1 MTAIAR
7 QMVGRWGMSPA
18 IGPVAVLP
26 SDGDEQQYRIKSATA
41 TDERFTPR
49 PEVDP
54 AAEIDGWLRT
64 GEVEASRHARV
75 WISPERARWVREER
89 PVVAEL
95 ADGAIV
101 VEFPFK
107 GSDWLVKEILKEAG
121 DAAVLEPVEAREA
134 VREAAGRLSGAYSRT

>member
-1 MTAIAR
+1 MNGVEAWYLAAYDPEKDDVR
-7 QMVGRWGMSPA
+7 HFR
-18 IGPVAVLP
+18 L
-26 SDGDEQQYRIKSATA
+26 DRIKQATA

-54 AAEIDGWLRT
+54 AAEIDGWLKT
-64 GEVEASRHARV
+64 GEVEASQRARV
-75 WISPERARWVREER
+75 WISPERSRWVREER

-107 GSDWLVKEILKEAG
+107 GIDWLVKEILKEAG
-121 DAAVLEPVEAREA
+121 DAAVIEPVEAREA
-134 VREAAGRLSGAYSRT
+134 VREAAERLAGAYSSRT